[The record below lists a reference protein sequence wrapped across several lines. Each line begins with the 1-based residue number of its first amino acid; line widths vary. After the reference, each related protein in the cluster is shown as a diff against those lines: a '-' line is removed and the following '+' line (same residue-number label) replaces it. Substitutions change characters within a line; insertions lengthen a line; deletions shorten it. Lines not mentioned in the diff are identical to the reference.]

1 MKCLLIAVISTS
13 ARGELKISE
22 AKYLRIHRFLI
33 RRNNIGIISMN
44 NMEENKNMKFKC

>member
-1 MKCLLIAVISTS
+1 MLINCCHFDEL
-13 ARGELKISE
+13 RGELKISE
-22 AKYLRIHRFLI
+22 AKSLRIHRFLI